1 MVGIFCSASLAAGL
15 PFWLYLP
22 ELFTCTNS
30 AFFSLLDIW
39 KISFVLSLSCY
50 FICFLYSERCYLALV
65 IFTALFCPSLV
76 SYFCTRL
83 YSLYMLTDVDR
94 WQFFPQLTQD
104 TLEVR
109 EHRGL
114 RGSLMLHTV
123 AIELLHA
130 ALCKLC
136 PKAKQAFCHLGSR
149 WNWIEIWNLAFVWL
163 SATCCTLSFFSSLKL
178 TLMFGYGYFFYSIWD
193 WFPIISWDYRSTFTM
208 CFWLGIA
215 FCS

>member
-1 MVGIFCSASLAAGL
+1 
-15 PFWLYLP
+15 
-22 ELFTCTNS
+22 
-30 AFFSLLDIW
+30 
-39 KISFVLSLSCY
+39 
-50 FICFLYSERCYLALV
+50 
-65 IFTALFCPSLV
+65 
-76 SYFCTRL
+76 
-83 YSLYMLTDVDR
+83 MLTDVDR

-136 PKAKQAFCHLGSR
+136 PKAKQAFCHLGSH

-215 FCS
+215 FCSCLRFFGIRFRFLFLPHYPKHQWAVSNLKTSVLQLHKYCAAIAHAQATGEVVKSLTTVPWVTSIHSVYL